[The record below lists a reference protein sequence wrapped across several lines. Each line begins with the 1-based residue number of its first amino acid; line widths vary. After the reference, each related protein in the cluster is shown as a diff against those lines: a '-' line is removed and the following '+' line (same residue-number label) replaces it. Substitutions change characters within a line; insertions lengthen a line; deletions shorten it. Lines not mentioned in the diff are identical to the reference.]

1 MYSIRV
7 QNLDETIAALKEVN
21 ASMADELKRAV
32 KEIARPTLNKARGYA
47 SGLGA
52 SPTGAYASS
61 LSLKTYANG
70 VKFVSSD
77 GGAGVIEFANPGAVI
92 LAGKRAGRRAGVPA
106 GSAPPRA
113 LLRAILDDEEAIVRD
128 VSNEVQRVIDEEL
141 MGLG

>member
-21 ASMADELKRAV
+21 ASMADELKRAI
-32 KEIARPTLNKARGYA
+32 KELAKPTLSKAKGYA

-52 SPTGAYASS
+52 RPTGSYASS
-61 LSLKTYANG
+61 LSLKSYANG
-70 VKFVSSD
+70 VKFVSGD
-77 GGAGVIEFANPGAVI
+77 PGAGVIEFANPGAVI

-113 LLRAILDDEEAIVRD
+113 LLRAILDDEDAIVRD
-128 VSNEVQRVIDEEL
+128 VSNEVQRVIDEGL
-141 MGLG
+141 VGLG